1 MIKKLLIT
9 KDFNNKIKFGP
20 SASIINELN
29 DKQNDNEEIFILDHC
44 SSNKINLIDKKIN
57 YIIIKNFY
65 DLVKKFKTILN
76 LVRNSNQ
83 IEIHSIFDALLFFP
97 SIIILKILRK
107 KFKIYLRGMVND
119 NVLVKK
125 KLIKITYLFLAKP
138 FIKDATIVF
147 TSKYEKKNSIKFF
160 KNNKY
165 LVINNKIDN
174 KLIKIKNKK
183 IYKKPNQLKILFF
196 SNLLWKKNF
205 NFVYQVLKEL
215 TFSIELNI
223 YGKCFIN
230 QNDFNRMIIELKKK
244 HNIRYYNYY
253 SNKDKRNIFF
263 SNHLFFLPTID
274 ENFGH
279 AIVESF
285 LHYRPCLLSNKTPWK
300 DNGKYNAGNSLSLK
314 NKKLFSKS
322 IKYFYSM
329 DDRKF
334 NKICNNSKKYIY
346 QKLVSKN
353 F

>member
-29 DKQNDNEEIFILDHC
+29 DKQNVKEEIFILDHC
-44 SSNKINLIDKKIN
+44 SSNEINLIDKKIN

-65 DLVKKFKTILN
+65 DLVKKFKSILN

-97 SIIILKILRK
+97 LIIILKMFRK

-125 KLIKITYLFLAKP
+125 KLLKTTYLFLAKP
-138 FIKDATIVF
+138 FMKDATIIF
-147 TSKYEKKNSIKFF
+147 TSRYEKKNSIKFF

-165 LVINNKIDN
+165 LIINNKIDN
-174 KLIKIKNKK
+174 KLIKMKNKK

-205 NFVYQVLKEL
+205 SFVYQILKEL

-230 QNDFNRMIIELKKK
+230 QDYFNRMIFELKKK
-244 HNIRYYNYY
+244 HNVTYYDYY
-253 SNKDKRNIFF
+253 SNKDKSSIFF
-263 SNHLFFLPTID
+263 SNHLLFLPTID

-279 AIVESF
+279 AIVETF
-285 LHYRPCLLSNKTPWK
+285 LHHRPCLLSNRTPWN
-300 DNGKYNAGNSLSLK
+300 DNGKYNAGSSFSLK
-314 NKKLFSKS
+314 NKKKFTKS

-329 DDRKF
+329 GNREY
-334 NKICNNSKKYIY
+334 NKICNNSKKYID
-346 QKLVSKN
+346 QKLVFNN